1 MQALLDVF
9 ESIFGMLETVFNFFK
24 QFIANITMLFQYIG
38 LASTTSYNLVA
49 SLPTWLQAFGTAT
62 ILISVLYLI
71 VGRSTGGDKS
81 D

>member
-1 MQALLDVF
+1 M
-9 ESIFGMLETVFNFFK
+9 ESILQFIESISSTIDSVMNFFK
-24 QFIANITMLFQYIG
+24 QLVNNLVMLGQYIG
-38 LASTTSYNLVA
+38 LAASTSYNLVA

-62 ILISVLYLI
+62 ILISILYLI

>member
-1 MQALLDVF
+1 M
-9 ESIFGMLETVFNFFK
+9 ESILQFIESISSTVDSVMNFFK
-24 QFIANITMLFQYIG
+24 QLVNNLVMLGQYIG
-38 LASTTSYNLVA
+38 LASSTAYNLVA

-62 ILISVLYLI
+62 ILISILYLI